1 MALII
6 KRLKHCEQIVAL
18 DGTVLQELLNPL
30 HSGDEMHL
38 DYSIA
43 HAIVKPGNSSL
54 PHRFFEASEVYYIL
68 SGRGRMHIDDESED
82 VGPGDTVYIPPKGVQ
97 YIDNIGSEDLVF
109 LCIVYPSWHPEAEEL
124 IE

>member
-1 MALII
+1 MIV
-6 KRLKHCEQIVAL
+6 KRLKDCEEIVAL
-18 DGTVLQELLNPL
+18 DGTVLREVLNPL
-30 HSGDEMHL
+30 HTDDEIHL

-43 HAIVKPGNSSL
+43 HAIVRTGESSM

-68 SGRGRMHIDDESED
+68 SGKGRMHIDNESEE

-97 YIDNIGSEDLVF
+97 YIENIGPEDLVF

-124 IE
+124 IG